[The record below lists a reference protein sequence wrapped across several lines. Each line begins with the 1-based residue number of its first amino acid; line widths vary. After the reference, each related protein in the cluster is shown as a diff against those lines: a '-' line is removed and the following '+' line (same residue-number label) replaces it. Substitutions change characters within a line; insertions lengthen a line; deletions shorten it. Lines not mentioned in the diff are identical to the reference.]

1 MGLSHNNRSKA
12 ASKRH
17 WPIRLCFRKNC
28 GNCFR
33 PNCWNQRY
41 CQQPHCLRE
50 VRRWFAAKRQRR
62 RRASAIHRQQHAQA
76 ERQRRIQRKQQVD
89 SQVTTVAAN
98 QPRRAWSRSKIFH
111 EDFCDRPGCYEAR
124 RTSPRAPAKYCG
136 DDCRQA
142 VRRVLDRER
151 KWKRRNTYAGRYR
164 RTLEYARR
172 DSKMT
177 SGPLFQDGE
186 HRRHT
191 GSMVGGSGGDGL
203 RSRRLFAVF

>member
-1 MGLSHNNRSKA
+1 MGRSHNNRSKA

-62 RRASAIHRQQHAQA
+62 RRASATCRQEHAQA
-76 ERQRRIQRKQQVD
+76 ERQRRSRKKRQAA
-89 SQVTTVAAN
+89 SQETATTTP
-98 QPRRAWSRSKIFH
+98 QGRAWSRSRIFH
-111 EDFCDRPGCYEAR
+111 EDFCDRPGCYEPR

-151 KWKRRNTYAGRYR
+151 KWKRHNTYAGRYR
-164 RTLEYARR
+164 RTLEYARG

-177 SGPLFQDGE
+177 SGPLFQDRE
-186 HRRHT
+186 HGRNT
-191 GSMVGGSGGDGL
+191 ASMPGGSGGDGP
-203 RSRRLFAVF
+203 RGRRLFAVF